1 MKGTWMLYQNDEC
14 SVDEE
19 VVVEDERRDGD
30 DAIGDDVVET
40 RHRVL
45 PLRDPGELLHR
56 LHLKASWTLS
66 LSGND
71 VEQSI

>member
-1 MKGTWMLYQNDEC
+1 MLEYNYEC

-40 RHRVL
+40 RHGVL

-56 LHLKASWTLS
+56 LHLQASWALS

-71 VEQSI
+71 VEQNI

>member
-1 MKGTWMLYQNDEC
+1 MLYQNDEC
-14 SVDEE
+14 SVHEE

-45 PLRDPGELLHR
+45 PLRDPGKLLHR

-66 LSGND
+66 LLGND
-71 VEQSI
+71 VEQNI